1 MEILETDVNMV
12 EQNGKHDSKEETVVT
27 EDIFRS
33 NSSSS
38 NLSTK
43 SRKQSKQKD
52 SLSQQ
57 NSSEEKNGEEIVIED
72 AKKNAEL
79 AEQFKNEGNALYK
92 STEYRKSIEL
102 YTKAIELCPSTAAYY
117 GNRAAAYMMIQ
128 KYNLAIEDSKTAIKI
143 DPNFV
148 KGYLRE
154 GKSLLALGDFKS
166 ALRSFQKVKELEPS
180 NTAVDF
186 DIKSSNEVKQYQEAA
201 DIAYSSKDFRKVT
214 YLMDRALSSSPASLQ
229 FLVLKAECLVYLSRY
244 QEAQEIA
251 NDAVMKDQ
259 TNSDALFVRGM
270 CLYYQDQAEKAFQH
284 FQRVLQYSPDHYK
297 ARDFYKKAKSLQRTK
312 TAGNDAFKAG
322 NWQEAYDLY
331 TESLSIDPDNKHINA
346 ALYFNRATTCSKLNR
361 LDDCIKDCTKAIEL
375 DDSYIKAYARRAKA
389 YMDME
394 DYEAAVIDYE
404 KLYKLDKTREHNQL
418 LKDAKLEL
426 KKSKRKDYYKILG
439 VSKTAND
446 DEIKKAYRKR
456 ALAHHP
462 DRFPNATEDEK
473 KEEEKKFKEVG
484 EAYNV
489 LSDPKKRS
497 RYDNGQDLDDMGG
510 SGMSGADID
519 PNLLFQAFFGGGGS
533 PFMFQQGGGGGGA
546 RSSRQGGGA
555 SGGFPGGFSFNFG

>member
-1 MEILETDVNMV
+1 MV
-12 EQNGKHDSKEETVVT
+12 EQNGKHDSKEETVLT
-27 EDIFRS
+27 SEDIFKS
-33 NSSSS
+33 NSNSS

-43 SRKQSKQKD
+43 SSKQSKQKD

-57 NSSEEKNGEEIVIED
+57 NSTEEKSEGVFIED
-72 AKKNAEL
+72 PKQNAEL
-79 AEQFKNEGNALYK
+79 AEQFKNEGNTFYK
-92 STEYRKSIEL
+92 GTEYRKSIDL
-102 YTKAIELCPSTAAYY
+102 YTKAIELCPETASYY

-128 KYNLAIEDSKTAIKI
+128 KYKLAIEDSKTATSI

-154 GKSLLALGDFKS
+154 GKSYLALGDYKS
-166 ALRSFQKVKELEPS
+166 ALRLFQRVKELEPS

-186 DIKSSNEVKQYQEAA
+186 DIKSSNEVKHFQETA
-201 DIAYSSKDFRKVT
+201 DIAYSNKDFRKVT
-214 YLMDRALSSSPASLQ
+214 YLMDRALSNSPASIQ
-229 FLVLKAECLVYLSRY
+229 FLVLKAECLVYLNRY

-331 TESLSIDPDNKHINA
+331 TESLTIDPDNKHINA
-346 ALYFNRATTCSKLNR
+346 ALYFNRATTLSKLNR

-394 DYEAAVIDYE
+394 DYENAVIDYE
-404 KLYKLDKTREHNQL
+404 KLCKLDKTREHNQL

-439 VSKTAND
+439 VNKSAND

-497 RYDNGQDLDDMGG
+497 RYDNGQDLDDMG

-533 PFMFQQGGGGGGA
+533 PFMFQQGGGG
-546 RSSRQGGGA
+546 RSSRQPGGG
-555 SGGFPGGFSFNFG
+555 GGFPGGFNFNFG

>member
-1 MEILETDVNMV
+1 METLETDDNMV
-12 EQNGKHDSKEETVVT
+12 EQNGKHDSKEETVLT
-27 EDIFRS
+27 SEDIFKS
-33 NSSSS
+33 NSNSS

-43 SRKQSKQKD
+43 SSKQSKQKD

-57 NSSEEKNGEEIVIED
+57 NSTEEKSEGVFIED
-72 AKKNAEL
+72 PKQNAEL
-79 AEQFKNEGNALYK
+79 AEQFKNEGNTFYK
-92 STEYRKSIEL
+92 GTEYRKSIDL
-102 YTKAIELCPSTAAYY
+102 YTKAIELCPETASYY

-128 KYNLAIEDSKTAIKI
+128 KYKLAIEDSKTATSI

-154 GKSLLALGDFKS
+154 GKSYLALGDYKS
-166 ALRSFQKVKELEPS
+166 ALRLFQRVKELEPS

-186 DIKSSNEVKQYQEAA
+186 DIKSSNEVKHFQETA
-201 DIAYSSKDFRKVT
+201 DIAYSNKDFRKVT
-214 YLMDRALSSSPASLQ
+214 YLMDRALSNSPASIQ
-229 FLVLKAECLVYLSRY
+229 FLVLKAECLVYLNRY

-331 TESLSIDPDNKHINA
+331 TESLTIDPDNKHINA
-346 ALYFNRATTCSKLNR
+346 ALYFNRATTLSKLNR

-394 DYEAAVIDYE
+394 DYENAVIDYE
-404 KLYKLDKTREHNQL
+404 KLCKLDKTREHNQL

-439 VSKTAND
+439 VNKSAND

-497 RYDNGQDLDDMGG
+497 RYDNGQDLDDMG

-533 PFMFQQGGGGGGA
+533 PFMFQQGGGG
-546 RSSRQGGGA
+546 RSSRQPGGG
-555 SGGFPGGFSFNFG
+555 GGFPGGFNFNFG

>member
-1 MEILETDVNMV
+1 METLETDVNMV
-12 EQNGKHDSKEETVVT
+12 EQNGKHDSKEETVLT
-27 EDIFRS
+27 SEDIFKS
-33 NSSSS
+33 NSNSS

-43 SRKQSKQKD
+43 SSKQSKQKD

-57 NSSEEKNGEEIVIED
+57 NSTEEKSEGVFIED
-72 AKKNAEL
+72 PKQNAEL
-79 AEQFKNEGNALYK
+79 AEQFKNEGNTFYK
-92 STEYRKSIEL
+92 GTEYRKSIDL
-102 YTKAIELCPSTAAYY
+102 YTKAIELCPDTASYY

-128 KYNLAIEDSKTAIKI
+128 KYKLAIEDSKTATSI

-154 GKSLLALGDFKS
+154 GKSYLALGDYKS
-166 ALRSFQKVKELEPS
+166 AQRLFQRVKELEPS

-186 DIKSSNEVKQYQEAA
+186 DIKSSNEVKHFQETA
-201 DIAYSSKDFRKVT
+201 DIAYSNKDFRKVT
-214 YLMDRALSSSPASLQ
+214 YLMDRALSNSPASIQ
-229 FLVLKAECLVYLSRY
+229 FQILKAECLVYLNRY

-331 TESLSIDPDNKHINA
+331 TESLTIDPDNKHINA
-346 ALYFNRATTCSKLNR
+346 ALYFNRATTLSKLNR

-394 DYEAAVIDYE
+394 DYENAVIDYE
-404 KLYKLDKTREHNQL
+404 KLCKLDKTREHNQL

-439 VSKTAND
+439 VNKSAND

-497 RYDNGQDLDDMGG
+497 RYDNGQDLDDMG

-533 PFMFQQGGGGGGA
+533 PFMFQQGGGG
-546 RSSRQGGGA
+546 RSSRQSGGG
-555 SGGFPGGFSFNFG
+555 GGFPGGFNFNFG